1 MKQKLPQNKMAA
13 NGNDKPDL
21 LKLFDFPSAQQQQ
34 PADSTT
40 NGGHAEDGHDQG
52 QGQVQ
57 LSNSNSNNS
66 SSSYE
71 SSADLNGITRR
82 QMQEDISAYRYDIDY
97 CRAMLA
103 VPGITTQEI
112 RSLHVRLLDCSHHV
126 RHCQHRIEL
135 IDTQMRLGLGLH
147 NGGGGLRGSGSG
159 GPSQHYQQL
168 LHGQQQQRSYGTPAP
183 SALKRKRQRLA
194 ETPVPGA
201 GPGADEEE
209 GGAPTTAAAT
219 PNATAAEGD
228 SIDVATTNGGGGGGS
243 TSVQRL
249 GFWKCRLCTAQK
261 YLNAGPNRVP
271 SEPGKW
277 PLKDI
282 SKMLNHYLD
291 MHTEH
296 APDERCRELGD
307 ALAQNL
313 GPFEYWLTR
322 TRLQEIKDVAVIDDY
337 IETLQAGRLPEALRN
352 LNRAAAA
359 FPNSVSGTKK

>member
-1 MKQKLPQNKMAA
+1 
-13 NGNDKPDL
+13 
-21 LKLFDFPSAQQQQ
+21 
-34 PADSTT
+34 
-40 NGGHAEDGHDQG
+40 
-52 QGQVQ
+52 
-57 LSNSNSNNS
+57 
-66 SSSYE
+66 
-71 SSADLNGITRR
+71 
-82 QMQEDISAYRYDIDY
+82 MQEDISAYRYDIDY

-103 VPGITTQEI
+103 APGITTQEI

-135 IDTQMRLGLGLH
+135 IDAQMRLGLNL
-147 NGGGGLRGSGSG
+147 NGATANGGGLRG
-159 GPSQHYQQL
+159 SQHYQQL
-168 LHGQQQQRSYGTPAP
+168 LHGQQQQHHHQRGSNGTPAP
-183 SALKRKRQRLA
+183 GASSKRKRQRLA

-201 GPGADEEE
+201 GPGAEEDE
-209 GGAPTTAAAT
+209 GGAPTAAAT
-219 PNATAAEGD
+219 PNAAAEGD
-228 SIDVATTNGGGGGGS
+228 SIDVATTNGVGGS

-307 ALAQNL
+307 ALAQNCKSVPHHTNSHSHSPAFFPTGSNIYL
-313 GPFEYWLTR
+313 PIYL
-322 TRLQEIKDVAVIDDY
+322 V
-337 IETLQAGRLPEALRN
+337 AGR
-352 LNRAAAA
+352 
-359 FPNSVSGTKK
+359 